1 MALPGG
7 NGASDKVL
15 PIRSPV
21 AAAKTEQPPQQM
33 NNLLPAGAP
42 RSDVVPEKIEQAS
55 GGEDRVA
62 RRTGAPSPADAPQAH
77 PARHIGPQ
85 EPSEPVTCTLRHG
98 RDAAQARGDD
108 PPVIGGAFGSF
119 G

>member
-7 NGASDKVL
+7 NGASYKLL

-21 AAAKTEQPPQQM
+21 AAAKAEQRPQQVG
-33 NNLLPAGAP
+33 NLLPAGAL
-42 RSDVVPEKIEQAS
+42 RSDVVPKKIEQAS

-62 RRTGAPSPADAPQAH
+62 RRTGAPGPANRPQAH
-77 PARHIGPQ
+77 PARHIRPQ
-85 EPSEPVTCTLRHG
+85 EPSEPVAGTLGQG

-108 PPVIGGAFGSF
+108 PPVTGGAFGR
-119 G
+119 

>member
-1 MALPGG
+1 MAPPGG
-7 NGASDKVL
+7 NGASDKLL

-21 AAAKTEQPPQQM
+21 AAAKAEQRPQQV

-42 RSDVVPEKIEQAS
+42 RSDVVPKKFEQAS

-62 RRTGAPSPADAPQAH
+62 GRTGAPGPANPPQAH

-85 EPSEPVTCTLRHG
+85 EPSEPVARILGQGC
-98 RDAAQARGDD
+98 DA
-108 PPVIGGAFGSF
+108 
-119 G
+119 